1 MKNTICNFDIK
12 KIKDKGFILYNNDIP
27 YTTNK
32 GNNILLPCIIKEK
45 KFIKKLNIDF
55 AKNQESTFFKI
66 LFYSADIDK
75 NSREVIEKKI
85 LNYIDTDLICYRE
98 KIGSELEKIQREK
111 WDSYLNFC
119 KNKFQLDFK
128 LNYSL
133 MPFTQKKINHKKITN
148 LIKKMNP
155 HYITIFFFLVEL
167 TNSIIIS
174 LNILYNN
181 INIDD
186 AWEASNLEYSYNQKK
201 WGIDKEL
208 KSNLLLKKI
217 LFNDIINY
225 IMFFSKE

>member
-1 MKNTICNFDIK
+1 MKNTMSNFNIK
-12 KIKDKGFILYNNDIP
+12 KIKDKDFMLYKNDIP
-27 YTTNK
+27 YTTNN
-32 GNNILLPCIIKEK
+32 GNNILLPYIIKK
-45 KFIKKLNIDF
+45 KQFIKKLNIDF
-55 AKNQESTFFKI
+55 DKKESIFFKI

-75 NSREVIEKKI
+75 NRRDVLEKKI

-98 KIGSELEKIQREK
+98 KIGSELEKLQREK

-119 KNKFQLDFK
+119 KNKFLLDFK

-133 MPFTQKKINHKKITN
+133 MPFTQKKTNHKKITK

-155 HYITIFFFLVEL
+155 HYITSFFFLVEL

-174 LNILYNN
+174 LNIFYNN

-208 KSNLLLKKI
+208 KSNLLLKKN